1 MDYDEIPTDTKTPF
15 PDSGTDPERDNM
27 ILNKSFDE
35 YLDYIDKLNNED
47 PSGAR
52 DYMLDQEPYVDPDPA
67 LRKHKK
73 KHPESHRKSSQE
85 RPESHKK
92 NKEDFLE
99 SPGSRKKLPAEV
111 FISLIL
117 VIAILGGTGYAL
129 IRMGGLPSLQL
140 PIKQDATTEAV
151 PATDAPATE
160 EVTEEEPV
168 YGPYATKDYILHSP
182 HTTDNTIVFDSNP
195 YSLRYAGEKKETDD
209 SEPAPEPT
217 LEDLYPAIV
226 FSPVEGS
233 LNSTSPDP
241 TNIPE
246 TQQMTS
252 RYMVLI
258 DLSDD
263 SIVAK
268 RDSDLVVYPASMTK
282 VLTVLTAADLIT
294 DLDDT
299 YVVPQEAIQ
308 YAYTNDCSAVGFV
321 DGETVTV
328 KDLIYGTIVCSGGDA
343 AIGLALY
350 CCGSVDAFVEKM
362 NEKVEELGLSSTA
375 HFTNPVGIFNEDL
388 HCTMEDMAVILATAM
403 QNDLL
408 KEVLNTRKY
417 RTTPDPSLLS
427 ESARQKLGITLP
439 EDTAPDSSAAGE
451 TPADASLD
459 GQADASLAN
468 QAAEDTTPS
477 SDAQTDG
484 EEATTEEEIPE
495 SLKLIGT
502 TGIEISNWFMRRI
515 EDKNTGG
522 EVLGAK
528 TGFVNAAGFCCASYY
543 KSASGREYVCVT
555 GDTYSSWR
563 CIYDHVGI
571 YRSLAK

>member
-1 MDYDEIPTDTKTPF
+1 MDYDEIPNDGEIPF
-15 PDSGTDPERDNM
+15 PDADTDPVRENM

-35 YLDYIDKLNNED
+35 YLDYIDKMNHED
-47 PSGAR
+47 ETDAR
-52 DYMLDQEPYVDPDPA
+52 DYMLDQEPYVDSGA
-67 LRKHKK
+67 SLRKKK
-73 KHPESHRKSSQE
+73 KKTKS
-85 RPESHKK
+85 RPDNSLNLNDEPKGAPKK
-92 NKEDFLE
+92 K
-99 SPGSRKKLPAEV
+99 GAPAEV

-117 VIAILGGTGYAL
+117 VIAVLGGTVYGL
-129 IRMGGLPSLQL
+129 VRLGGFQNFRLPAR
-140 PIKQDATTEAV
+140 QDTTTEAALSTQTPV
-151 PATDAPATE
+151 TE
-160 EVTEEEPV
+160 EATEEEPV
-168 YGPYATKDYILHSP
+168 YGPYATVDYVLHSP
-182 HTTDNTIVFDSNP
+182 HTTDETIVFDSNP
-195 YSLRYAGEKKETDD
+195 YSLRFAGEKKETDDSDTD

-226 FSPVEGS
+226 FTPRDGS

-241 TNIPE
+241 SNIPE

-294 DLDDT
+294 DLEDT
-299 YVVPQEAIQ
+299 YVIPQEAIQ
-308 YAYTNDCSAVGFV
+308 YAYANDCSAVGFM

-362 NEKVEELGLSSTA
+362 NDKVAELGLSETA

-408 KEVLNTRKY
+408 KEVLSTRRY
-417 RTTPDPSLLS
+417 TTTPDPSLLP
-427 ESARQKLGITLP
+427 ESARKKLGIELP
-439 EDTAPDSSAAGE
+439 AGNAK
-451 TPADASLD
+451 TDASQSTD
-459 GQADASLAN
+459 GQADASQN
-468 QAAEDTTPS
+468 PDG
-477 SDAQTDG
+477 QTDASQSTDGQADASPDAGNETG

-495 SLKLIGT
+495 SLILVGT
-502 TGIEISNWFMRRI
+502 KGIEISNWFMRRI
-515 EDKNTGG
+515 EDKQTGG

-528 TGFVNAAGFCCASYY
+528 TGFVNAAGFCCASYF